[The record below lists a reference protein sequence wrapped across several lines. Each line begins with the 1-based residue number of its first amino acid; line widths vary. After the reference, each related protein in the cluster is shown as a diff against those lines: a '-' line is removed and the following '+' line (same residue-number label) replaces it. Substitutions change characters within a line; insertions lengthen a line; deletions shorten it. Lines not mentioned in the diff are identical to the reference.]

1 MEKYIINPRF
11 ADYEDLVRQL
21 LPGRFDSAGQLIY
34 DSRNKVRDIETAM
47 GHIIVK
53 KFRRPPL
60 HQRID
65 YTLRRPSK
73 AQRAYRYGVRL
84 DELGLSTPT
93 PIACVETYR
102 HGLFTDGY
110 VVTLPCYDPD
120 LRILRRE
127 PDSHPDLINALMTFM
142 VNLHQHGFMHGD
154 TNLSN
159 FLYRPDDSSPTHYRI
174 TTIDINRSVWIEH
187 PTQQQCLANLMRQT
201 HIRPL
206 LASLVERYAQLR
218 GWDVEECV
226 KTVMHLLN
234 QFEKRKRLLNRL
246 KLK

>member
-1 MEKYIINPRF
+1 MTEVKYTINPRF
-11 ADYEDLVRQL
+11 ADYEDMVRQL
-21 LPGRFDSAGQLIY
+21 LPEGFDSAGQLIY
-34 DSRNKVRDIETAM
+34 DSRNKVRDIETTH

-53 KFRRPPL
+53 RFPCPSI

-73 AQRAYRYGVRL
+73 AQRAYKYGVML
-84 DELGLSTPT
+84 DELGLSTPV
-93 PIACVETYR
+93 PMACVETYR

-110 VVTLPCYDPD
+110 LVTEPCYDPD

-142 VNLHQHGFMHGD
+142 VDLHSHGFMHGD

-159 FLYRPDDSSPTHYRI
+159 FLYRPDQSSPTHYHI
-174 TTIDINRSVWIEH
+174 TTIDINRSVWIAH
-187 PTQQQCLANLMRQT
+187 PTRQQCLANLMRQT

-206 LASLVERYAQLR
+206 LRSLVERYAQLR
-218 GWDVEECV
+218 GWDAEESV
-226 KTVMHLLN
+226 QTVLRLLN
-234 QFEKRKRLLNRL
+234 QFEKRKQFLNHL
-246 KLK
+246 K